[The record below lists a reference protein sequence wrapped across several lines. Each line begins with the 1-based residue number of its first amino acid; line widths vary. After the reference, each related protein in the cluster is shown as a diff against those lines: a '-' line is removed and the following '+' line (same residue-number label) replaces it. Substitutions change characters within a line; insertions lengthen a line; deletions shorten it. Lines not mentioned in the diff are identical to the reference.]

1 MKFDYNLNLQLLLQV
16 CCPVP
21 FTVSDLPAPGQCG
34 TQAKDRIVGGE
45 ETNIQ
50 DYPW

>member
-1 MKFDYNLNLQLLLQV
+1 MQLLFQV
-16 CCPVP
+16 CCSIS
-21 FTVSDLPAPGQCG
+21 FTEIDLPAPGQLCG